1 MRPRVATTSRERGTL
16 LDTESV
22 LLIHHDQA
30 EVVELN
36 SLLEKR
42 VSAHDD
48 ARLPRRDGSQL
59 LPPLA
64 G

>member
-1 MRPRVATTSRERGTL
+1 MRPRVATTRRERGTL

-22 LLIHHDQA
+22 LLIDNDQG
-30 EVVELN
+30 EVVKLD

-42 VSAHDD
+42 VSAYDD
-48 ARLPRRDGSQL
+48 ARLPRRDSSQL

-64 G
+64 R